1 MGYVKGAMPPR
12 VGHDDGHLV
21 ASPAGGAG
29 AASAAHGT
37 GGGRGMT
44 LVDRLYDNDWYVTS
58 AEQAA
63 HTDLAVEVIRAAQT
77 RDMAAADVERARLI
91 SPAAVSLALASSN
104 SAQAAL
110 DRAQARAA
118 AAARCTHI
126 LDGHAF
132 TVQDGRSTGTRE
144 VNVASCTLERRRR
157 CGRRPSSGCGRR
169 SSGTRQPL
177 RRQHH
182 GEAGS

>member
-1 MGYVKGAMPPR
+1 
-12 VGHDDGHLV
+12 
-21 ASPAGGAG
+21 
-29 AASAAHGT
+29 
-37 GGGRGMT
+37 MT

-58 AEQAA
+58 AEHAA

-144 VNVASCTLERRRR
+144 VNVASCTLERTATLWPPTEL
-157 CGRRPSSGCGRR
+157 GVW
-169 SSGTRQPL
+169 TAVL
-177 RRQHH
+177 RDPAARY
-182 GEAGS
+182 GGSTTVRLGADERESLEQACRWIVTGNL